1 MTESE
6 IVYSYRTAKH
16 PLKQIKI
23 LADLC
28 PWLGEHGI
36 YRVLIQNGI
45 DLEIPDRVK
54 RAEERER
61 KIKAR
66 NEAMM
71 NGETSKRKRPEKKTP
86 MQKDLT
92 EETNEEKEVI
102 FHLQEKE
109 IEAIENVK
117 MLVDKLHKIAKC
129 TDELKEEIDSI
140 GKMIEKF

>member
-28 PWLGEHGI
+28 PWLGEQGI

-71 NGETSKRKRPEKKTP
+71 NGETPKRKRPEKKTP

-92 EETNEEKEVI
+92 EETNEEKEMI
-102 FHLQEKE
+102 LHLQEKE

-129 TDELKEEIDSI
+129 TDELKEIDSI